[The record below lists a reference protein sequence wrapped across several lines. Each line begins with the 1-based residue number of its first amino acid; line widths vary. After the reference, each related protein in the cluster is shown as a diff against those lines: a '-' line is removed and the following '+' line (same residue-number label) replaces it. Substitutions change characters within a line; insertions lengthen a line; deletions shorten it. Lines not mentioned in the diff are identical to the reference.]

1 MQNTNFEKALKI
13 TPPIALAIIAICFIK
28 IAFLKASDTVSE
40 SFSIDDQVEVVLDNG
55 SAALN
60 GVIKTINSDYITIDQ
75 EGVRYV
81 VPRQRIL
88 LIGKKT
94 GE

>member
-1 MQNTNFEKALKI
+1 MQNTNFEKVLKI
-13 TPPIALAIIAICFIK
+13 IPPIALAIIAICFIK
-28 IAFLKASDTVSE
+28 IAFLKESDTVSE

-60 GVIKTINSDYITIDQ
+60 GVIKTMNKDYITIDQ
-75 EGVRYV
+75 EGVTYV
-81 VPRQRIL
+81 VPRPRIL

-94 GE
+94 SP

>member
-40 SFSIDDQVEVVLDNG
+40 SFSIDNQVEVVLDNG

-60 GVIKTINSDYITIDQ
+60 GVIKTINSDYITINQ